1 MNVLN
6 ESLCIG
12 LKIIW
17 WKQKSSE
24 LYFGCYFAVQTG

>member
-6 ESLCIG
+6 ECLCEV

-24 LYFGCYFAVQTG
+24 VFFGCYFAVQTG